1 VVLALETSQ
10 RKISRVIDTMKIKAQ
25 TRSSCVGAWGRARN
39 ASLSTCWVMAAVMS
53 WFTLSKI
60 YRDCMGL
67 AFLAAR
73 DYIENAPGAR
83 SLIDFTTVQ
92 PGCIFSLGTVHE
104 SIGK

>member
-1 VVLALETSQ
+1 
-10 RKISRVIDTMKIKAQ
+10 MKIKAQ
-25 TRSSCVGAWGRARN
+25 ARSSCVGAWARVG
-39 ASLSTCWVMAAVMS
+39 ASRSTCRAMAAVMS

-67 AFLAAR
+67 AFLVAR

-83 SLIDFTTVQ
+83 SLIDFATVQ
-92 PGCIFSLGTVHE
+92 PGCIFSLGTVYE